1 MRERVETLKKAVEE
15 EKVKAV
21 RLDEVMALKKAVQ
34 EAKGEQDVLLRAL
47 ALALYRSGAAQ

>member
-1 MRERVETLKKAVEE
+1 
-15 EKVKAV
+15 VKAV

>member
-1 MRERVETLKKAVEE
+1 VRERVETLKKAVEE